1 LHARKP
7 ATRAGAGRS
16 DREKSSEPLVEL
28 LRSIRNPTCPT
39 LAYARFQLNRA
50 WLDKEATAAAA
61 LKRIKEI
68 LDAAAPYGMLKDA
81 EALIRTVEGVNTALV
96 DQHRKQAI
104 EDIEDQISKVQLE
117 LNEAKASGDLSNQC
131 LLPLQSLKRQV
142 ESQTSIAHI
151 DQAPGAAVELADDAF
166 RKIEAAVQ
174 QTSKSGVHDDT
185 GKQYVKRR
193 VVKAAALAPKNLLA
207 TQEDVDGYLDKLR
220 HALEAAIEAG
230 ERVEIR

>member
-1 LHARKP
+1 
-7 ATRAGAGRS
+7 
-16 DREKSSEPLVEL
+16 
-28 LRSIRNPTCPT
+28 
-39 LAYARFQLNRA
+39 
-50 WLDKEATAAAA
+50 
-61 LKRIKEI
+61 
-68 LDAAAPYGMLKDA
+68 MLKDA
-81 EALIRTVEGVNTALV
+81 EALTRTVEGVNTALV

-104 EDIEDQISKVQLE
+104 EGIEDQISKVQLE

-142 ESQTSIAHI
+142 ESQTSIAHT

-174 QTSKSGVHDDT
+174 QASKSGVHDDT
-185 GKQYVKRR
+185 GKQYVQRR

-207 TQEDVDGYLDKLR
+207 TQEDVDGYLGKLR